1 MSDQPPTAVVR
12 SRTDRRRRLSLIW
25 AIPIVTALVA
35 AWLAWTTLS
44 QRGPLVS
51 ITFESAEGLQVNQ
64 SHVRHKDVDMGTVTK
79 IALSPDLQHA
89 VVTVRMNREAE
100 PLLTDKAQF
109 WVVKP
114 RFFAG
119 AISGLETLLS
129 GSFIELLPSP
139 GGGKPQTEFTGLE
152 DPPVLQSDVP
162 GHTFLLHAARIGSL
176 SLGSPVSFRD
186 LTVGEVLGWDIE
198 EMAQSVTIHTFV
210 RAPFDRY
217 VHDDSRFWNASGV
230 SVELGANGVH
240 LQIESLKALV
250 LGGIAFETPNQ
261 GVGSPVSDENHEF
274 SLYTTK
280 DDADAASFTH
290 TVPMQADFRGS
301 VSGLDTGAPVTF
313 HGIKIG
319 QVTSVGLQFDPR
331 LDDVVVP
338 VRFVVE
344 PDRIDQLALPVNN
357 DLDKVMQDLVARG
370 MRVQLGTASLITGG
384 RPLMLGIFPGAPP
397 APLAKHHD
405 TYIMPVMEDG
415 SGDLAGSAS
424 ALIARLNAV
433 PFEQIGNNLN
443 QALAGVNGLA
453 NDPQLKQAIATLQ
466 ATLASTQALMAN
478 LNRGVDPLLARMPSI
493 AASLE
498 DAVKRADHLVG
509 SAETGYGAN
518 SQFNREVA
526 RLLVQLS
533 DTARS
538 VRVLADLLSRH
549 PEALIRGRT
558 DQGSP

>member
-64 SHVRHKDVDMGTVTK
+64 SHVRHKDVDMGSVTK

-119 AISGLETLLS
+119 AIYGLETLLS

>member
-64 SHVRHKDVDMGTVTK
+64 SHVRHKDVDMGSVTK

>member
-1 MSDQPPTAVVR
+1 
-12 SRTDRRRRLSLIW
+12 
-25 AIPIVTALVA
+25 
-35 AWLAWTTLS
+35 
-44 QRGPLVS
+44 
-51 ITFESAEGLQVNQ
+51 
-64 SHVRHKDVDMGTVTK
+64 
-79 IALSPDLQHA
+79 
-89 VVTVRMNREAE
+89 
-100 PLLTDKAQF
+100 
-109 WVVKP
+109 
-114 RFFAG
+114 
-119 AISGLETLLS
+119 
-129 GSFIELLPSP
+129 
-139 GGGKPQTEFTGLE
+139 
-152 DPPVLQSDVP
+152 
-162 GHTFLLHAARIGSL
+162 
-176 SLGSPVSFRD
+176 
-186 LTVGEVLGWDIE
+186 
-198 EMAQSVTIHTFV
+198 
-210 RAPFDRY
+210 
-217 VHDDSRFWNASGV
+217 
-230 SVELGANGVH
+230 
-240 LQIESLKALV
+240 
-250 LGGIAFETPNQ
+250 
-261 GVGSPVSDENHEF
+261 
-274 SLYTTK
+274 
-280 DDADAASFTH
+280 
-290 TVPMQADFRGS
+290 
-301 VSGLDTGAPVTF
+301 
-313 HGIKIG
+313 
-319 QVTSVGLQFDPR
+319 
-331 LDDVVVP
+331 
-338 VRFVVE
+338 
-344 PDRIDQLALPVNN
+344 LPVNN